1 MASLASAFITVP
13 AHANISSTLV
23 IDLTGWQTFGEFGDP
38 SNTTFLFTLPE
49 GSIVT
54 GFGYTGLSFTSNG
67 ASLRSELVLSVN
79 NFTAA
84 ANPILEFMDWAP
96 STLISPGSFG
106 PISGSWQGGSG
117 TEGPFGAGVSFT
129 VGMGTDNLL
138 VTVYED
144 FGDALLPEAL
154 ITAGTMTVFYTAPIP
169 EPSTYGLMAL
179 GLIGLA
185 VATRRRLALQI
196 DTA

>member
-1 MASLASAFITVP
+1 MASLAAAFITVP
-13 AHANISSTLV
+13 AHAGISSTLV

-38 SNTTFLFTLPE
+38 ANTTVLFTLPE
-49 GSIVT
+49 GSTVT
-54 GFGYTGLSFTSNG
+54 GFGYTDLSFASNG
-67 ASLRSELVLSVN
+67 ASLRNELVLSLN
-79 NFTAA
+79 NFTGA

-96 STLISPGSFG
+96 STLASPGSFG
-106 PISGSWQGGSG
+106 PVSGSWRGGSG

-144 FGDALLPEAL
+144 FGDGQLPEAL

-179 GLIGLA
+179 GLMGLML
-185 VATRRRLALQI
+185 ATRRR
-196 DTA
+196 